1 MTLSYALQNMGD
13 LKQLCPQEVCLASVQ
28 HASHA
33 FTVSS
38 ASEASFFTFAFTRR
52 SAVQLQKTSAY
63 VCMQNMKG
71 SPLRCLSFAGKGTPL
86 QRCARGA
93 CMSPRSSRTCKSPFA
108 KLLKG
113 MDWTNP
119 DSRSREERYR
129 KIVVQSITGIH
140 WLFCQIC
147 PWKNAANKKCMRSA
161 MANCTSTVKKCQRYL
176 LCRCQESPPPICKVK
191 SVFFCKG
198 LAWSLLKDWA
208 RHSTS
213 YIS

>member
-1 MTLSYALQNMGD
+1 MGD

-71 SPLRCLSFAGKGTPL
+71 SPLRSLSFVGKGTPL

-93 CMSPRSSRTCKSPFA
+93 CMSPRSSRTCKSGQIWTA
-108 KLLKG
+108 EVEKKDIERLLSKASLAFTGCFVRYATERTRQTKNVKNVCVCAQHHGLLHKYCKKMSKDVKG
-113 MDWTNP
+113 T
-119 DSRSREERYR
+119 S
-129 KIVVQSITGIH
+129 
-140 WLFCQIC
+140 
-147 PWKNAANKKCMRSA
+147 SA
-161 MANCTSTVKKCQRYL
+161 DAR
-176 LCRCQESPPPICKVK
+176 SPPTHLQSQKAENPRSIC
-191 SVFFCKG
+191 VFFAGSWPAQCHE
-198 LAWSLLKDWA
+198 AF
-208 RHSTS
+208 
-213 YIS
+213 